1 MLWLSKKWI
10 LSSFILLIN
19 LGCINKNVADDAIM
33 LSVINQLNTSEDF
46 YQSRE
51 YNSCVVSADTTNGR
65 LSVCFQLGE
74 ADCSLN
80 FFNTISTDSILQKRK
95 DDLTFIS
102 LNYTNCSSSV
112 GTLGAKYNAMS
123 IPASIVLQDY
133 FKINGNIDAKMISF
147 TNVESCGSVGLLVS
161 KYVPVNFS
169 SLLDSSGLQS
179 IDGLESELALIT
191 TTTNACINDLSFQP
205 AFLPTIQSLRDG
217 SIQRGI
223 VCSHTAIPG
232 YQICPWLE

>member
-33 LSVINQLNTSEDF
+33 LSVINQLNNSEDF

-112 GTLGAKYNAMS
+112 ATLGGNYNAMAS
-123 IPASIVLQDY
+123 PASIVLQDY
-133 FKINGNIDAKMISF
+133 FNINGNTDPKMISF
-147 TNVESCGSVGLLVS
+147 SSVESCSSVGLFAS
-161 KYVPVNFS
+161 KYVPVNFY
-169 SLLDSSGLQS
+169 SLLDRSGLLG
-179 IDGLESELALIT
+179 IDSLESELALISST
-191 TTTNACINDLSFQP
+191 SNACITDLSFQP

-223 VCSHTAIPG
+223 VCSHASIPG